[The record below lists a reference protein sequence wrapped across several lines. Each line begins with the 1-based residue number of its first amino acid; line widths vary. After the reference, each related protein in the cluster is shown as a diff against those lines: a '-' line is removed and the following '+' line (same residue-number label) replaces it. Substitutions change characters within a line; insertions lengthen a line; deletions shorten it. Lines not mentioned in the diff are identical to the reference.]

1 MLPICLDLEEGNGNT
16 VTIMSRR
23 TDPDDYIDAD
33 SRFTTVDGQNIHYKR
48 SGTGPSVLL
57 LHGSGSSLHSFDRV
71 AAALSPSFDV
81 IRPDLPGFGLTGP
94 RLDRDYRIS
103 AFADTVGVFL
113 DAIGV
118 NRTSVVGN
126 SMGGNIAWNFALDH
140 TQRLER
146 LVLINAT
153 GYPGKSLPLALK
165 LARNPIGRALIR
177 TMSSRSATERNLR
190 STVGSNKSVVDDAM
204 VDRVYAMLTRPGN
217 QRAFID
223 FANTEQ
229 ADRTAEIP
237 AITVPTLVLRSASVD
252 AQHFARD
259 IPGSLERTHP
269 SAGHLLPDEDPE
281 WVTGELLNFLTAE
294 ASPLKEE
301 RR

>member
-1 MLPICLDLEEGNGNT
+1 
-16 VTIMSRR
+16 MSRR